1 MASSCCLFLF
11 SLSSLCSCN
20 DFFFG
25 LWQIHPA
32 SLVSEHRFHAFFI
45 TAIRQ
50 DSAILFLKPSKFRN
64 HFRRDFLT
72 TSKTNINFFF
82 VLKSNQMQLFQGVC
96 RKSFFY
102 QHKPFLLSDCHIFLS
117 YTGNSKFKFYNKKK
131 LLCSHVIIEKQQ
143 QLEII

>member
-1 MASSCCLFLF
+1 MLSFSVFPMFSLFLQW
-11 SLSSLCSCN
+11 
-20 DFFFG
+20 FFFF
-25 LWQIHPA
+25 W
-32 SLVSEHRFHAFFI
+32 SLANPPGCFPLSYPNIDSMHFFI